1 MKIIMIECNAEELTS
16 NRTIM
21 DSVTNALDNFANR
34 MFGVTNIDWSK
45 INISE
50 DEEGEKN
57 DN

>member
-34 MFGVTNIDWSK
+34 MVGVTNIDWSK
-45 INISE
+45 INMSE

>member
-1 MKIIMIECNAEELTS
+1 MIECNAEELTS